1 MLSRVGQMNI
11 CRLSYIPMHMRNGG
25 LIIIIWLLFTQFL
38 LRSEKNIYAN
48 RKIIEKFYAE

>member
-1 MLSRVGQMNI
+1 MLSRVGQMDI